1 MKQKPGQQV
10 NTLVDTD
17 RTSRTIDLALLC
29 LFCAF
34 VLALLL
40 NPLYVSGN
48 TVFPF
53 VVIKSSLSHLGIVC
67 CFLIVAIQW
76 CRDRLQVHIGIP
88 HLLLLLHILLQLV
101 ALFAGENGTR
111 SFWSTYERTQGVYN
125 LIVWSVYACC
135 LALVLHNERR
145 WKLYL
150 QCIVFSS
157 ALISLLALFQF
168 YGLIEVSNF
177 STNDRL
183 GFSVGNAAIFGHYIS
198 ICLVMA
204 VFFMAGQARVRKTG
218 SPGRSWF
225 GLFSYSI
232 AILLLSSALLAT
244 ESRGGVIA
252 VVTSLIACGL
262 IAVRRMPKI
271 NAVNLMIGLAGCI
284 LVVLVLLAGGD
295 FLQDRLEETNLSH
308 HSVEGRLQSWQIGL
322 QALVNRPLFGWGPE
336 NFIVPF
342 GLLASPEQAWH
353 ESFDYVHNQII
364 EIAVGSGLAGLSGYV
379 ALLTYCC
386 LLLIKKVRNPGQ
398 ADTTQGPHASLPMLG
413 GLAAYLVGSLF
424 LFDSQPVN
432 LLFFSVL
439 GYCLYQGSKTATP
452 ITITETPMK
461 VATIVI
467 SLVIFS
473 LTTAIESK
481 FYQSART
488 VKDIKT
494 AGDWALVLDR
504 ARSSSAGGMH
514 AEEHLFQFTGQAWQ
528 RWTSL
533 TPEQKEQTRRLLIEQ
548 GDELFADEK
557 LSWRT
562 VLTLG
567 YAYLRAVVEFPEV
580 YPRLLKV
587 RNRLEQQAPNREDTH
602 RFIAMYYIGKRDY
615 GRARGTIRNYL
626 ALNPLAEGMAE
637 LLATIDAGTETE
649 SM

>member
-1 MKQKPGQQV
+1 LKQKPGQQV

-76 CRDRLQVHIGIP
+76 CRDRLQVHIGIL

-252 VVTSLIACGL
+252 VVTSLITCGL

-322 QALVNRPLFGWGPE
+322 QVLVNRPLFGWGPE

-494 AGDWALVLDR
+494 VGDWALVLDR
-504 ARSSSAGGMH
+504 AKSSSAGGMH
-514 AEEHLFQFTGQAWQ
+514 AEEHLFQFTGRVWQ

-587 RNRLEQQAPNREDTH
+587 RNRLEHQAPNREDTH